1 MAASADVCKLCIM
14 KRIAKPTTGETKQ
27 HAWLSVGCDT
37 HSMCIMNRIATP
49 TTADSMQYLLAFAAD
64 SLAADSSKPNT

>member
-1 MAASADVCKLCIM
+1 M

-49 TTADSMQYLLAFAAD
+49 TTADSLAADSLAGD

>member
-49 TTADSMQYLLAFAAD
+49 TTADSLAADSLAGD